1 MIVLPFKNDDKDPTR
16 SSFDK
21 FYMILVEITDFNA
34 LIYNKPFFINL
45 WKTKQETSEKLI
57 KMLKIDGYTTVNL
70 SDFSYYQNYYKPISI
85 DLSKKVKKFKYF
97 SKN

>member
-1 MIVLPFKNDDKDPTR
+1 MKN
-16 SSFDK
+16 
-21 FYMILVEITDFNA
+21 
-34 LIYNKPFFINL
+34 
-45 WKTKQETSEKLI
+45 KQETSEKLI
-57 KMLKIDGYTTVNL
+57 KMLKIDGYTTVSL